1 MRLIDLL
8 NIIDEYNEVEIFL
21 HGETTSKIYDVD
33 TAIGAINQLKV
44 VHDCIV
50 IGVESYPAWWYEGSY
65 ISIDIKEEGF

>member
-8 NIIDEYNEVEIFL
+8 NVIEGYEEVEIWL
-21 HGETTSKIYDVD
+21 HGEITSKIYDID
-33 TAIGAINQLKV
+33 TAIGAIKQLEI

-50 IGVESYPAWWYEGSY
+50 IGVESYPGWYEGSY